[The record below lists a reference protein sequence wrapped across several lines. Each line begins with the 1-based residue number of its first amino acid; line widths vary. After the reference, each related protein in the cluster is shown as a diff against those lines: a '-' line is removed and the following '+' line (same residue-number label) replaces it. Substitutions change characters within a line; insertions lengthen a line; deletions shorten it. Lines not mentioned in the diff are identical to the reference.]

1 MKLYIL
7 PGSNTPADL
16 QRALPAPLYTL
27 TDSIDDADVVIVS
40 PGRDISGIPINKRS
54 FYFPIDKLTDEKY
67 IHLLT
72 AQLSKDQTVW
82 TRSYDFYDE
91 TPLPT
96 ELGDFILFG
105 FSRRT
110 DGKRILGLRTKELPE
125 VATVR
130 THSMCYTGDI
140 FNSKRCDC
148 REELENALRMI
159 SERGGLLIY
168 PEEEGRGIGIL
179 QKIKI
184 YNSQQID
191 GFDTFDAQYINHF
204 PNDLR
209 DYDYL
214 RDIFRH
220 YKIDSI
226 DLITNNPEK
235 VIAADMSGVKIR
247 DILKLASTVNEYNEN
262 YLRTKMNRS
271 GHDFTIEFNTKEEL

>member
-1 MKLYIL
+1 MKLCIL
-7 PGSNTPADL
+7 PRRSASTAL
-16 QRALPAPLYTL
+16 QNALPTPLYTL
-27 TDSIDDADVVIVS
+27 TDSIDDADVVIVN
-40 PGRDISGIPINKRS
+40 PGEDISSIPINKRS
-54 FYFPIDKLTDEKY
+54 FYFPIDKLLTNEKY
-67 IHLLT
+67 IHLLI

-96 ELGDFILFG
+96 DLGDFIMFG

-159 SERGGLLIY
+159 NERGGLLIY

-191 GFDTFDAQYINHF
+191 GFDTLMH
-204 PNDLR
+204 
-209 DYDYL
+209 
-214 RDIFRH
+214 
-220 YKIDSI
+220 
-226 DLITNNPEK
+226 
-235 VIAADMSGVKIR
+235 
-247 DILKLASTVNEYNEN
+247 ST
-262 YLRTKMNRS
+262 
-271 GHDFTIEFNTKEEL
+271 

>member
-1 MKLYIL
+1 MKIFVLPTEMVSVELRKIL
-7 PGSNTPADL
+7 H
-16 QRALPAPLYTL
+16 APVYRFA
-27 TDSIDDADVVIVS
+27 DSIDDADVVIVK
-40 PGRDISGIPINKRS
+40 PGSNIREIPLNKRS
-54 FYFPIDKLTDEKY
+54 FYFPLEKLYTDERY
-67 IHLLT
+67 THLLL

-96 ELGDFILFG
+96 DFGNFILFG

-110 DGKRILGLRTKELPE
+110 DGKRVLGLRTERLPK

-140 FNSKRCDC
+140 FASKRCDC
-148 REELENALRMI
+148 REELENALRVI
-159 SERGGLLIY
+159 NKNGGMLIY

-184 YNSQQID
+184 YNSQQIG
-191 GFDTFDAQYINHF
+191 GFDTFDAQYENHF

-214 RDIFRH
+214 RDIFLY
-220 YKIDSI
+220 YKIKTI
-226 DLITNNPEK
+226 DF
-235 VIAADMSGVKIR
+235 
-247 DILKLASTVNEYNEN
+247 
-262 YLRTKMNRS
+262 
-271 GHDFTIEFNTKEEL
+271 HQ